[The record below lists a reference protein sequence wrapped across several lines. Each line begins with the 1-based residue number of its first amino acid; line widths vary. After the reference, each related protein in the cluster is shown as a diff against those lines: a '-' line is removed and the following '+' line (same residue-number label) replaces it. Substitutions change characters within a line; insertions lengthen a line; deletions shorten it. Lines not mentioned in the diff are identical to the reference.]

1 MAQKETIAIL
11 GGTGDLGTG
20 LAIRWAKAGHRIVIG
35 SRTLE
40 KAQKAVANL
49 HALSPQTPAE
59 AMVNPDAAA
68 AGDIVVLTVPAAHQ
82 ISTLESVSAGL
93 KGKILID
100 VTVPLVPPRV
110 GTVQLPGEGSAGKR
124 AQDFLGSRVK
134 VVTAFQNVAAHL
146 LKEDVQIECDVL
158 VCGDKRAARQ
168 KVIELAEAAGMNA
181 WHAGPIENS
190 AAAEALTSVLIQI
203 NRRHDISHSRHQDRR
218 PGTLIR
224 GMAGFTVTP
233 LPGIKLVEEGD
244 DLPALL
250 LDALAAA
257 EIRRS
262 MATSSRWRR
271 KSSPRRKAATSTC
284 ATCRRPRMPRNS
296 PPRPRRIRAWCSSS
310 STNPPPWCGT
320 SRAS

>member
-1 MAQKETIAIL
+1 MAKKDTIAIL

-40 KAQKAVANL
+40 KARKAVANL
-49 HALSPQTPAE
+49 HKISLETQAD

-82 ISTLESVSAGL
+82 IATLETVRGGL
-93 KGKILID
+93 HGKVLID

-110 GTVQLPGEGSAGKR
+110 GTVQLPSEGSAGKR

-146 LKEDVQIECDVL
+146 LKENAPIECDVL

-168 KVIELAEAAGMNA
+168 KVIDLAEEAGMKG

-190 AAAEALTSVLIQI
+190 AAAEALTSALIQI
-203 NRRHDISHSRHQDRR
+203 NRRHGISHS
-218 PGTLIR
+218 
-224 GMAGFTVTP
+224 
-233 LPGIKLVEEGD
+233 GIKIVGQEH
-244 DLPALL
+244 
-250 LDALAAA
+250 
-257 EIRRS
+257 
-262 MATSSRWRR
+262 
-271 KSSPRRKAATSTC
+271 
-284 ATCRRPRMPRNS
+284 
-296 PPRPRRIRAWCSSS
+296 
-310 STNPPPWCGT
+310 
-320 SRAS
+320 